1 MGERWGHY
9 SRNKVRGHRN
19 ISTSSY
25 AEQNHASIKAMAPDD
40 PHRPVEHHVIAIMN
54 GDKNL
59 INQRQKEKYQW
70 HTVAASHLNEKPA
83 QRASHLSTA
92 RNALDHQS
100 YAHFVREYDHS
111 LQYYAEDEE
120 RDGVMGCV
128 IRHALIRMEK
138 ADSFLIVN
146 HAIHSGCARRAEL

>member
-1 MGERWGHY
+1 
-9 SRNKVRGHRN
+9 
-19 ISTSSY
+19 
-25 AEQNHASIKAMAPDD
+25 MAPDD

-128 IRHALIRMEK
+128 IRHAIDKDGEGRFIPDCESCNTLGLCKKSRAMSG
-138 ADSFLIVN
+138 DFLPW
-146 HAIHSGCARRAEL
+146 HQRH

>member
-1 MGERWGHY
+1 
-9 SRNKVRGHRN
+9 
-19 ISTSSY
+19 
-25 AEQNHASIKAMAPDD
+25 MAPDD